1 MKKLPL
7 LFTCLLLTGCTLQS
21 NVDLQN
27 EITESIATSSTYTIH
42 TPNISKT
49 YYSYYLPVNIGRMQS
64 TSSGNILNDRGRQF
78 VMNLNVSSIINSN
91 YYTEANSSLSTDS
104 LSDPVAYIEGEYTD
118 INESIHSYHISVY
131 KVDYEYLL
139 EMRSDTVEFYSISD
153 ALSTIQLA
161 QDMYEIARSIEV
173 NTNAVLATYSNKD
186 TIDYQSEKIELF
198 EQLVPESGRV
208 EELFED
214 YNDSNEDDTEKN
226 EDGPKQ
232 ITNVEE

>member
-1 MKKLPL
+1 MKKLPV
-7 LFTCLLLTGCTLQS
+7 LFACLLLAGCTIQS

-27 EITESIATSSTYTIH
+27 EITEAIATSSTYTIH
-42 TPNISKT
+42 TPNISKSF
-49 YYSYYLPVNIGRMQS
+49 YSYYLPAYIGRMQS

-91 YYTEANSSLSTDS
+91 YYTEATSSLNANS
-104 LSDPVAYIEGEYTD
+104 LSDPIANIQGEYTD
-118 INESIHSYHISVY
+118 MNEISHSYYLSVY
-131 KVDYEYLL
+131 KVDYQYLL
-139 EMRSDTVEFYSISD
+139 ELRSDTVEFYSISD

-161 QDMYEIARSIEV
+161 QDMYEIARSIDV
-173 NTNAVLATYSNKD
+173 DTNEVLATYSNKD
-186 TIDYQSEKIELF
+186 TIDYKSEKIELF